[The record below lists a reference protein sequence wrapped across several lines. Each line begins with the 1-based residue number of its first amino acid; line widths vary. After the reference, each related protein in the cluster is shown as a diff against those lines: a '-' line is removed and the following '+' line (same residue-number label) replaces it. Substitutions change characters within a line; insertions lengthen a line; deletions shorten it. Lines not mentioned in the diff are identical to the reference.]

1 MVRECACAR
10 QLAGRE
16 MERVRDLAVSQ
27 QRRVVAVIGSLVAD
41 AAGRTLY
48 LLPHLIW
55 FPAPSFVRMRVRGAG
70 NQTTVCVAYT
80 CDAAQPIHWV
90 YQGMESVLEGLENP
104 EFRPTSANLFY
115 NIPTGQQS
123 PYGDQLITTLESLV
137 ERNGENY
144 VCLATS

>member
-1 MVRECACAR
+1 M
-10 QLAGRE
+10 
-16 MERVRDLAVSQ
+16 
-27 QRRVVAVIGSLVAD
+27 
-41 AAGRTLY
+41 
-48 LLPHLIW
+48 
-55 FPAPSFVRMRVRGAG
+55 
-70 NQTTVCVAYT
+70 AYT

-137 ERNGENY
+137 ERNGEN
-144 VCLATS
+144 